1 MKNSFIFLFLLSFG
15 GVCAENWPAWRGAD
29 ASGAVE
35 SGDYP
40 AELNQNKN
48 LLWKSPLPEKGCS
61 TPIVWENSIFLTSP
75 VDGEDSVL
83 GFSRNGKQ
91 VWQTTIGPER
101 KGRHLNGSG
110 SNPSV
115 VT

>member
-1 MKNSFIFLFLLSFG
+1 MKNSFIFLFLSSFG

-75 VDGEDSVL
+75 VDGEDAVL
-83 GFSRNGKQ
+83 GFSMNG
-91 VWQTTIGPER
+91 E
-101 KGRHLNGSG
+101 
-110 SNPSV
+110 
-115 VT
+115 

>member
-1 MKNSFIFLFLLSFG
+1 MKNSLTFLFLLSFG
-15 GVCAENWPAWRGAD
+15 VVYAENWPAWRGAD

-40 AELNQNKN
+40 TELNQNKN

-83 GFSRNGKQ
+83 GFSMNGEQ
-91 VWQTTIGPER
+91 V
-101 KGRHLNGSG
+101 
-110 SNPSV
+110 
-115 VT
+115 